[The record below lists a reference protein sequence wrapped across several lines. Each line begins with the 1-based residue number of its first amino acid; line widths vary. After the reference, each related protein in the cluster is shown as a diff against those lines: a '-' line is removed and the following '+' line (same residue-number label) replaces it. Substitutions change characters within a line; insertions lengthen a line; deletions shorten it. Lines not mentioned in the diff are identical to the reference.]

1 MIKNPSSSVQTIHD
15 AVRNFDLEN
24 LKEFIASGKDVNQ
37 IDQHRRT
44 PVHIAAWL
52 ANYDALLL
60 LIRSKAI
67 TNAKAMDGLNL
78 CTNLISVT

>member
-1 MIKNPSSSVQTIHD
+1 MIKTPSPSQTIHD
-15 AVRNFDLEN
+15 AVRNFDIEN
-24 LKEFIASGKDVNQ
+24 LREFIASGKDVNQ

-67 TNAKAMDGLNL
+67 TNSKAMDGSYL
-78 CTNLISVT
+78 VFYY